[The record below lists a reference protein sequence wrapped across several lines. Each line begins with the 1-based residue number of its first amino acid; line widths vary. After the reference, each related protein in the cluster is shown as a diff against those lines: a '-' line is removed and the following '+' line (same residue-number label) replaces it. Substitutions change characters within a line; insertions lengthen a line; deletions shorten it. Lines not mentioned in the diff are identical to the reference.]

1 LEVGSETVSSR
12 LMEVVVLGD
21 ELLELVGM
29 KTKERRTRER
39 EVSVLLL
46 SLST

>member
-1 LEVGSETVSSR
+1 
-12 LMEVVVLGD
+12 MEVVVLGD